1 MAAVFQRIRA
11 KGFTLIE
18 LLVVIAII
26 AILAAI
32 LVPAVQNAL
41 FQGRLTSVM
50 NNGRNIYVAI
60 FQASLANP
68 LDPSSQGWPKYTGS
82 SSPQLVRDGY
92 FQNTDDYFVWMVT
105 SKVLNVDYSFFS
117 APGLGSTKGTDREG
131 ETTVLTTFKNTANNN
146 AWNLT
151 ADVSASTRDTA
162 PVIFTKNIGYKSG
175 NSGNAITSGNALPN
189 DDGGQEAGFA
199 PVQPFQEKGGIVVLK
214 GGSTF
219 TVKKDTLNND
229 KFNSA
234 DATNRVI
241 VPAN

>member
-1 MAAVFQRIRA
+1 MTTLRRIHA

-41 FQGRLTSVM
+41 FQGRLTTVM

-68 LDPSSQGWPKYTGS
+68 LDPSSDAWPKYPGNDPKNS
-82 SSPQLVRDGY
+82 L
-92 FQNTDDYFVWMVT
+92 FQETHTFFNWMIT
-105 SKVLNVDYSFFS
+105 SGVLNVDYSFFS
-117 APGLGSTKGTDREG
+117 APGMNSTKGTG
-131 ETTVLTTFKNTANNN
+131 NTAMTAFLNGSENN
-146 AWNLT
+146 AWAMAAN
-151 ADVSASTRDTA
+151 VSASTRDTA
-162 PVIFTKNIGYKSG
+162 PVIFTANICRDKTNGKLQRISDQCYLG
-175 NSGNAITSGNALPN
+175 ATA
-189 DDGGQEAGFA
+189 
-199 PVQPFQEKGGIVVLK
+199 QPFQDKGGIVVLK

-219 TVKKDTLNND
+219 TVKKDSLTTN

-234 DATNRVI
+234 GARNEAIYPKDR
-241 VPAN
+241 

>member
-68 LDPSSQGWPKYTGS
+68 LDPSSQGWPKYGTKDPENGVFDDS
-82 SSPQLVRDGY
+82 DEY
-92 FQNTDDYFVWMVT
+92 FIWMVT

-117 APGLGSTKGTDREG
+117 APGLTSTKGTDRAGQNTILNEFR
-131 ETTVLTTFKNTANNN
+131 TTPNNN
-146 AWNLT
+146 AWMLT
-151 ADVSASTRDTA
+151 ADVTASTRDTA
-162 PVIFTKNIGYKSG
+162 PVIFTKNIGYRSG
-175 NSGNAITSGNALPN
+175 ANGTKINKGQPLPN
-189 DDGGQEAGFA
+189 DSGQEVAFVA
-199 PVQPFQEKGGIVVLK
+199 TEQPFQEKGGIVVLK

-219 TVKKDTLNND
+219 TVKKDTLDND

-234 DATNRVI
+234 DEDNPVI
-241 VPAN
+241 PPFN